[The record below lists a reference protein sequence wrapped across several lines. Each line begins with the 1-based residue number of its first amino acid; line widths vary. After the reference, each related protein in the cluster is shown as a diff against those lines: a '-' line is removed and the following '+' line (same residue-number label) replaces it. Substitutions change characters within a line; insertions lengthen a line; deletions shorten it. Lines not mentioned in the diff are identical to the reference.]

1 MVTPNARKFEK
12 KTRTDENT
20 GAPWANVFISRIIH
34 ARDHVKKTAKKL
46 PEVFL
51 KLNQSYF
58 PVRSYLVLQ
67 YGF

>member
-34 ARDHVKKTAKKL
+34 ARDHVKKQ
-46 PEVFL
+46 L
-51 KLNQSYF
+51 KSYQKYF
-58 PVRSYLVLQ
+58 
-67 YGF
+67 